1 MALAETL
8 DVCGIGGEFVFG
20 GDESVAA
27 ECAVPMLRV
36 LAHRGPDEWGYWLDE
51 RGQAMLLHARLSI
64 VDLQHGRQ
72 PMCNEDG
79 TCWIAVNGELYG
91 HQEIAR
97 DLSTLGHRFATRSD
111 SEIVLHLYEEYG
123 PDFVQH
129 LRGEFSLA
137 LFDDRRRALYL
148 VRDRFGIK
156 PLYYA
161 VQGDRIIFASE
172 IKAILCHPRITAEI
186 DERTVHSMI
195 STIVPPGD
203 TLFRGIRQLE
213 PGCLLEIVHGRMN
226 SRKYWRLELGGRI
239 ARDGRHTLDEQQAV
253 DRFRELL
260 IEAVHLRLHGD
271 VEVGTYLSGGID
283 SAAVA
288 AIAARF
294 AGHRIKAFTIG
305 FVDPAYDE
313 SRYAAMLARHAGLEH
328 HVLRLG
334 PAALAE
340 EFQKSLWHTELP
352 VMNAHG
358 AAKCMLS
365 RLAGRYVKVV
375 LTGEGAD
382 ELLMGYAQFRHHE
395 LLDRLASDPRD
406 RAARQALQR
415 FLSNEGVQF
424 GVTTARRYSQYDH
437 VMALFGAYPY
447 AMLRMQHSAGIRRLA
462 LSDGF
467 LARINGHDLSLA
479 LAERTDREE
488 LGGLP
493 PLAATQYVLFKTDLV
508 GYILN
513 VLGDRAE
520 MAHSVEGRL
529 PFLDHQLVEFV
540 GRLPPELLAR
550 GGCRKRLLR
559 EAVRDLLP
567 EELLGRR
574 KKQFLSPSVEV
585 LGLHRHNPM
594 FEHYL
599 SADVTRQV
607 GVFRP
612 AVLTAVRR
620 MMRLLPRSS
629 YLYGVC
635 EAMVVY
641 ALSLHMLHDMFC
653 KSFRPYADRY
663 SRVGDRPLV
672 RMRGPALPALVG
684 SPARLQGCLAKVE

>member
-1 MALAETL
+1 MVLEEGL
-8 DVCGIGGEFVFG
+8 EVCGIGGEFVFRG
-20 GDESVAA
+20 EGSVAA

-51 RGQAMLLHARLSI
+51 RSQAMLVHARLSI
-64 VDLQHGRQ
+64 IDLQHGRQ

-91 HQEIAR
+91 HQKIAR
-97 DLSTLGHRFATRSD
+97 DLSARGHRFATRSD

-123 PDFVQH
+123 LDFVQH

-156 PLYYA
+156 PLYYT
-161 VQGDRIIFASE
+161 VCGNRIIFGSE
-172 IKAILCHPRITAEI
+172 IKTILCHPQMTAEI

-213 PGCLLEIVHGRMN
+213 AGCLLEIFDGRVT
-226 SRKYWRLELGGRI
+226 SRKYWRLQLGGRM
-239 ARDGRHTLDEQQAV
+239 ATGEGHTLDEHQAI

-260 IEAVHLRLHGD
+260 TEAVHLRLHGD

-294 AGHRIKAFTIG
+294 AGHRMKAFTIG
-305 FVDPAYDE
+305 FSDPAYDE
-313 SRYAAMLARHAGLEH
+313 TRYAEALARHAGLEH

-334 PAALAE
+334 PQALAE
-340 EFQKSLWHTELP
+340 QFQESLWHTELP

-358 AAKCMLS
+358 AAKYMLS
-365 RLAGRYVKVV
+365 ELAGRYVKVV

-395 LLDRLASDPRD
+395 LLDRLACDPSD
-406 RAARQALQR
+406 RAARQTLQQ
-415 FLSNEGVQF
+415 FLGTEGIQF
-424 GVTTARRYSQYDH
+424 GVTTARHYEQYDR
-437 VMALFGAYPY
+437 VMEKFGTYPY
-447 AMLRMQHSAGIRRLA
+447 AMLRTLHWAGVRRLA
-462 LSDGF
+462 LCNNF
-467 LARINGHDLSLA
+467 LARIRGHDLTVD
-479 LAERTDREE
+479 LAERLDREE

-513 VLGDRAE
+513 VLGDRVE
-520 MAHSVEGRL
+520 MAHSIEGRL
-529 PFLDHQLVEFV
+529 PFLDHRLVEFV
-540 GRLPPELLAR
+540 GSLPPELLAR
-550 GGCRKRLLR
+550 GGCCKHLLR
-559 EAVRDLLP
+559 EAVRGMLP
-567 EELLGRR
+567 DELLGRR

-585 LGLHRHNPM
+585 LGLHRRNPV
-594 FEHYL
+594 FEQYL
-599 SADVTRQV
+599 STDVTRQV

-620 MMRLLPRSS
+620 VMQLLPRGS
-629 YLYGVC
+629 YIYGLC
-635 EAMVVY
+635 EGMVVY

-653 KSFRPYADRY
+653 KSFHRYADRY
-663 SRVGDRPLV
+663 SRIGDRPLARV
-672 RMRGPALPALVG
+672 RGPGLPPVVG
-684 SPARLQGCLAKVE
+684 SLA